1 MRAGRAGNGDRMA
14 HGTAAR
20 PIAPQTSPL
29 PRAHAGRLCAMPP
42 DLFGHEI
49 PPATQ
54 PGRRFRLSK
63 SRLVAYKQ
71 CAKRLWLQTFRR
83 ELAQQSE
90 ASANRM
96 AQGNLIG
103 AAAHRLF
110 PGGRLIAHVDDLP
123 AALRAT
129 QEALA
134 QPGDVTLFEPALR
147 CSDILVRADVLVREG
162 GRYRRVEVKAST
174 KVKDYH
180 VADAAIQAWVAR
192 GAGLDVTRV
201 ELAHVDNQF
210 VYPGGG
216 DYRGLFA
223 FADLTDA
230 VVPLQEQIPLWIAAA
245 QRDLAGPMPDIA
257 VGSQCSDPFECEF
270 LAFCAPETAEYPVD
284 LLPNGGRLARQ
295 LRSEGFADLRDV
307 PADRLTRDDH
317 QRIWRVTRNGA
328 AELDPAAVAKL
339 DALPWPRY
347 YVDFE
352 TVGPAVPLWKGTRPY
367 QKIPMQWS
375 CHRQDA
381 DGTLAELPPFLDRT
395 GDDPRR
401 AFAES
406 LVAAIGD
413 SGALIVYNASFERT
427 VLLQL
432 ADAFPDLAPA
442 LRDMARRIFDLLP
455 FAREHYYHPAMMGS
469 WSIKRVLPTIAP
481 DLDYANLESVQ
492 SGDMVEPVYFELIDP
507 ETTAERK
514 AALTAALLTYCERD
528 TLGMVRLAEFLGR
541 RATDDRSQSG

>member
-1 MRAGRAGNGDRMA
+1 
-14 HGTAAR
+14 
-20 PIAPQTSPL
+20 
-29 PRAHAGRLCAMPP
+29 MPP
-42 DLFGHEI
+42 DLFGHET

-71 CAKRLWLQTFRR
+71 CPKRLWLQTFRR

-90 ASANRM
+90 ASTNRM

-103 AAAHRLF
+103 VAAHRLF
-110 PGGRLIAHVDDLP
+110 PAGRLIAHVDDLP
-123 AALRAT
+123 AALRET
-129 QEALA
+129 REALA

-147 CSDILVRADVLVREG
+147 CSDILVRADVLIRAG
-162 GRYRRVEVKAST
+162 GRYRMVEVKAST

-180 VADAAIQAWVAR
+180 VTDTAIQAWVAR
-192 GAGLDVTRV
+192 GAGLDVARV

-210 VYPGGG
+210 VYAGDG

-230 VVPLQEQIPLWIAAA
+230 VAPLQEQIPLWIAAA

-257 VGSQCSDPFECEF
+257 VGPQCNDPFECEF
-270 LAFCAPETAEYPVD
+270 LAFCAPESAEYPVD
-284 LLPNGGRLARQ
+284 LLPNGSRLARQ
-295 LRSEGFADLRDV
+295 LRSEGFEDLRDV

-317 QRIWRVTRNGA
+317 LRIWRATRSGA
-328 AELDPAAVAKL
+328 AELDPAAVAGL
-339 DALPWPRY
+339 GALPWPRY

-352 TVGPAVPLWKGTRPY
+352 TVGPAVPLWRGTRPY

-375 CHRQDA
+375 CHRQDT
-381 DGTLAELPPFLDRT
+381 DGTLTELPPFLDM
-395 GDDPRR
+395 GGGDPRR
-401 AFAES
+401 AFAEA

-413 SGALIVYNASFERT
+413 DGAIVVYNASFERS

-455 FAREHYYHPAMMGS
+455 FARDHYYHPAMMGS
-469 WSIKRVLPTIAP
+469 WSIKKVLPTIAP
-481 DLDYANLESVQ
+481 DLDYANLDAVQ
-492 SGDMVEPVYFELIDP
+492 SGDMVEPVYFEMIAADTP
-507 ETTAERK
+507 PARK
-514 AALTAALLTYCERD
+514 QALRDALLAYCARD
-528 TLGMVRLAEFLGR
+528 TLAMVRVARFLG
-541 RATDDRSQSG
+541 APAAAAGPAGSGEQTR